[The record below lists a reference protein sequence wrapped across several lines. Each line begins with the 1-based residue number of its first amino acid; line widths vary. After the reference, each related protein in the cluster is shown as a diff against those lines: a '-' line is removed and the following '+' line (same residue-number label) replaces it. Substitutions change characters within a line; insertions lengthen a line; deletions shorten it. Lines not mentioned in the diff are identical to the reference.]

1 MASVKNAPSHKRA
14 DTSGLPSVHGQH
26 HESTKKSRNELRA
39 IRAMGITAI
48 SLGLVA
54 LVLLGVKLLEG
65 EQAGQ
70 NANALLA
77 AYKAQASV
85 SPSAS
90 AETATASPASSEA
103 PMDTPEPTDEN
114 FEQTNISADEN
125 ASENANEHRVDD
137 GSNTGVDE
145 SGEYIQPDAPEI
157 SELDK
162 TIQKIID
169 ATGKEGVIG
178 LIEIPKYEVE
188 LPIIGKW
195 SYKLLKISICRYK
208 GPDPLDDGNL
218 VLIGHNYK
226 SGAHFGILKKME
238 VGDEVYLTNAATGAR
253 VRYEVYQIKS
263 ISADAFSALKSYKG
277 DAGLTLMTCKDNGTN
292 RLLVRCEQKEST
304 TASTTIASTPI
315 PKT

>member
-1 MASVKNAPSHKRA
+1 
-14 DTSGLPSVHGQH
+14 
-26 HESTKKSRNELRA
+26 
-39 IRAMGITAI
+39 MGITAI

-54 LVLLGVKLLEG
+54 LALLGVKLFEG
-65 EQAGQ
+65 EQAGN

-90 AETATASPASSEA
+90 AAQASPSPAASDE

-125 ASENANEHRVDD
+125 AATDANEHRVDD
-137 GSNTGVDE
+137 GSNTDVDE
-145 SGEYIQPDAPEI
+145 SGEYVQPEAPEI

-169 ATGKEGVIG
+169 ATGEDGVIG
-178 LIEIPKYEVE
+178 LIEIPKYQVE

-208 GPDPLDDGNL
+208 GPDPLEDGNL

-226 SGAHFGILKKME
+226 SGAHFGILKKLE

-263 ISADAFSALKSYKG
+263 IAADAFSALKSYKG

-292 RLLVRCEQKEST
+292 RLLVRCEQKEATGT
-304 TASTTIASTPI
+304 TSITTPV
-315 PKT
+315 PKA

>member
-1 MASVKNAPSHKRA
+1 
-14 DTSGLPSVHGQH
+14 
-26 HESTKKSRNELRA
+26 
-39 IRAMGITAI
+39 MGITAI
-48 SLGLVA
+48 SLGLIA
-54 LVLLGVKLLEG
+54 LALLGVKLFEG
-65 EQAGQ
+65 EQAGK

-90 AETATASPASSEA
+90 AALASPSPAASEE

-114 FEQTNISADEN
+114 FEATSITADEN
-125 ASENANEHRVDD
+125 AATDANEHRVDD

-178 LIEIPKYEVE
+178 LIEIPKYQVE

-208 GPDPLDDGNL
+208 GPDPLEKGNL

-226 SGAHFGILKKME
+226 SGAHFGVLKKLE
-238 VGDEVYLTNAATGAR
+238 VGDEVFLTNAATGAR

-263 ISADAFSALKSYKG
+263 IAADAFSALKSYRG

-292 RLLVRCEQKEST
+292 RLLVRCEQKEAASA
-304 TASTTIASTPI
+304 TATLTTPI
-315 PKT
+315 PTP

>member
-1 MASVKNAPSHKRA
+1 MASVKNAPSHKRT
-14 DTSGLPSVHGQH
+14 DTSGLPSVHSKH

-54 LVLLGVKLLEG
+54 LALLGVKLFEG
-65 EQAGQ
+65 EQAGK
-70 NANALLA
+70 NADALLA

-90 AETATASPASSEA
+90 AEIATASPVASEE
-103 PMDTPEPTDEN
+103 PKDTPEPTDVN
-114 FEQTNISADEN
+114 FEQTNITADES
-125 ASENANEHRVDD
+125 ASTDANEHRVDD

-145 SGEYIQPDAPEI
+145 SGEYVQPEAPEI

-178 LIEIPKYEVE
+178 LIEIPKYQVE

-208 GPDPLDDGNL
+208 GPDPLEDGNL

-238 VGDEVYLTNAATGAR
+238 VGDEVFLTNAATGAR

-263 ISADAFSALKSYKG
+263 IAADAFSALKSYKG

-292 RLLVRCEQKEST
+292 RLLVRCEQKEAT
-304 TASTTIASTPI
+304 TTTSTPI
-315 PKT
+315 PTP